1 MSVSCLPVQVL
12 GERLLASAALARVQ
26 LVIPA
31 QVVGARRGVA
41 APFAIV
47 RAHFNAAVAVP
58 AVGQGG
64 FSIKIGFSA
73 F

>member
-1 MSVSCLPVQVL
+1 ML
-12 GERLLASAALARVQ
+12 GEGFLGVHPFRGVGVVIGSGALLA
-26 LVIPA
+26 
-31 QVVGARRGVA
+31 RGGVT

-64 FSIKIGFSA
+64 FSIKIAFSA
-73 F
+73 C